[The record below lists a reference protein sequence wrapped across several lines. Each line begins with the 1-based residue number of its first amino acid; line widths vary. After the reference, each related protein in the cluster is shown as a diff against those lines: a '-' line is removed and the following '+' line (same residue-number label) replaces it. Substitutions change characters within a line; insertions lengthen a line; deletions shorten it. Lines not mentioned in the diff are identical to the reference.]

1 MDSQLLRQIIEGA
14 IIVSEKPLD
23 IANIEKLFDED
34 DKPEREE
41 IRAAL
46 DDISSECRG
55 RGFELVRVASGY
67 RFQTKESLAK
77 WVNRVWEV
85 KPKKFSRAMLET
97 LAVIAYRQPPPRRDI
112 ESVRGVSVSAD
123 IIKALEALSQSY
135 L

>member
-85 KPKKFSRAMLET
+85 KPKKFS
-97 LAVIAYRQPPPRRDI
+97 
-112 ESVRGVSVSAD
+112 
-123 IIKALEALSQSY
+123 LS
-135 L
+135 LIHI

>member
-46 DDISSECRG
+46 DDISSSD
-55 RGFELVRVASGY
+55 VRNTGINCL
-67 RFQTKESLAK
+67 QTA
-77 WVNRVWEV
+77 NH
-85 KPKKFSRAMLET
+85 
-97 LAVIAYRQPPPRRDI
+97 PR
-112 ESVRGVSVSAD
+112 
-123 IIKALEALSQSY
+123 
-135 L
+135 

>member
-46 DDISSECRG
+46 DDISLECRG
-55 RGFELVRVASGY
+55 RGYE
-67 RFQTKESLAK
+67 
-77 WVNRVWEV
+77 
-85 KPKKFSRAMLET
+85 
-97 LAVIAYRQPPPRRDI
+97 
-112 ESVRGVSVSAD
+112 
-123 IIKALEALSQSY
+123 
-135 L
+135 

>member
-55 RGFELVRVASGY
+55 RGL
-67 RFQTKESLAK
+67 SL
-77 WVNRVWEV
+77 
-85 KPKKFSRAMLET
+85 
-97 LAVIAYRQPPPRRDI
+97 IHI
-112 ESVRGVSVSAD
+112 
-123 IIKALEALSQSY
+123 
-135 L
+135 